1 MRDQQLRLRVIGPLA
16 GLLLVFQLVVPS
28 NAEAGYSASPTSTT
42 TGGGTWGSIL
52 RMSVSISVTQATFT
66 ITKQSGTFTSSGTMY
81 LKEGSPTGTTRA
93 SKSVSAGA
101 SSVSIPLTLSSL
113 TGYPKSFYAR
123 YESSAGGHAYVG
135 PITISFT
142 NSAPSVPSISSS
154 PSSVLVGNTV
164 SISVTRGTDPN
175 GDRVKVR
182 CTAQDSNRTD
192 ASPYDSGFGTAGTSA
207 TATFTFSAAG
217 TKTIWCASFDE
228 YGAGGQTT
236 AQRTISVTANRPP
249 STPTIS
255 SSPGS
260 AIKGVTVSVAVT
272 RGTDPD
278 GDRVKVRCTAQDSD
292 RFTTPWDSGFGTGG
306 TSATATFTF
315 SASGIKTIWCSSF
328 DELGA
333 GGQDVNR
340 TIDVQNPS
348 ASGSFSSP
356 SGTIVGPVTIA
367 ASASATAGLKKVSM
381 VFVPFGDPYVLC
393 EDNTSNPCQGT
404 SESWNEPGIDP
415 RWYSA
420 TPGSLPVG
428 LWVRDDLGNEF
439 KVSERTINW
448 QPASTGSLTSP
459 LGSGAGIVTVTAN
472 ATAQAGLQKVSVVFV
487 PHGTPLVLCDDSTTN
502 RCVTGSW
509 SKADVNPRDYS
520 VPASGTSSLTL
531 GLWVLDDLGRVENVD
546 RKAFTWQPVGSGSF
560 SSPGSGTVT
569 GPVDVAVS
577 ASATQGMRKVS
588 VVFNNGGPNLV
599 LCDDATSTSCT
610 GSTWQRSGVDPRD
623 YGVQGSGP
631 VTLGLWIRDDQGRT
645 DLVATRSFTWQESS
659 GASTG
664 TITSPIGS
672 FQGNVTVA
680 ANAADADGLRKVSV
694 VFVPGGPPLV
704 LCDDSTS
711 SACLGTS
718 GSWTRSEIDPR
729 IYGVT
734 QSGTVTLGLWVE
746 DERGNTTLVHQRS
759 FTWTLPTPIYLNVS
773 DWAQSA
779 AHYLVTNGI
788 VTDPANHDL
797 RGTSDAPRVD
807 LATMIYRALGGGQ
820 ANADARF
827 SSWYGGS
834 PTPRFIDVVDPTVW
848 YYKPV
853 SYLGGLELGD
863 GITVFDQG
871 LGIFRPANTISRA
884 WTVKALL
891 EAWGLRPLTSF
902 SGIPLFNDVPTTH
915 PAAGYIYRA
924 WQEGIVTGT
933 NNLFQP
939 DAAADR
945 QDIFV
950 LLHRLLDAQAN
961 VYGLTIAPPT
971 PLSRD
976 DFAPARPLR
985 RIGARYEQ
993 PIVAGARV
1001 PTVTLTATA
1010 LARET
1015 IGALAGIYTSTLQA
1029 TLSGVDDRTF
1039 VDSRGITRQAHPFC
1053 AWSAT
1058 SGSFV
1063 DLTPSGAV
1071 PFSRVR
1077 WLAPADVSAASG
1089 NSADF
1094 EITVYCGDNL
1104 GHEVRASRLLSL
1116 SSLSDDS
1123 TLPVVSLSA
1132 LPTGKIGGQFV
1143 EIRGTAQDGGN
1154 SSDADYGI
1162 LRVEIFYS
1170 LDNGSTWA
1178 RLGEAPLDA
1187 QGGWQFRWV
1196 LPSVAGN
1203 ILVRARATN
1212 LRGNSA
1218 QAQRSLTVAAALAIE
1233 GAVVDGRGE
1242 PLENA
1247 LVTLTGGGLNV
1258 SQGADNQ
1265 GSFRFSNA
1273 AGTALS
1279 TGVSYTLTASFG
1291 GQSASAG
1298 SLVLTSQAPSLYRV
1312 LVLDTAPPT
1321 TAASVPG
1328 GAYGAPQS
1336 VELFCMDDSSG
1347 CSATYYTTNGSTP
1360 DTSSPRYS
1368 APIPVAQSMTLKFFS
1383 LDAAGNREA
1392 VVSETYVISTCTFVL
1407 GSAGQFFGA
1416 AGGSGSVA
1424 VTAPGG
1430 CAWTASAP
1438 AGWLTITAGASGLGN
1453 GTVSFSVAPNPG
1465 VSSRTGDLSIAGQTF
1480 TVVQDGTGTPTFSL
1494 TVQTAGLGSGRVWST
1509 PAGIDC
1515 PADCTESYTAGTA
1528 VHLTAEAHPGSVFA
1542 GWSGA
1547 GCSGTGSCTVNLDA
1561 AREVMAV
1568 FEEEVASCFD
1578 GWVNVGPSMGE
1589 IRRLAIEPSQPLH
1602 LYAATG
1608 GGVFESFDGGGSWR
1622 PTGLDDMSVE
1632 DLVLDPLIPS
1642 RLYAITRNS
1651 FWASDD
1657 GGETWQERRSG
1668 LPNGNLRALALAPD
1682 PATLFIGNYD
1692 TGIYRSVDGGFS
1704 WTLVKSLPLTSIQA
1718 LRVDPMN
1725 PEVVYAGIQPGG
1737 LLKST
1742 DGGSTWSTVLSGPLS
1757 IYAIEI
1763 DPRNSSVLHIA
1774 TTSGIERSTDGGSRW
1789 TSIFLA
1795 WLTALAQAP
1804 GDSSVLYAGSADG
1817 MLWKSGNGGST
1828 WAQIGAIADA
1838 SFLQTIAVSPSS
1850 ASTIFVGASGRGILK
1865 STNGGTSWQEANS
1878 GLFAANVSAP
1888 VLDPAHP
1895 ETLLLANHGGGGV
1908 FRSLNTGDQWT
1919 LVGRPPLRLVT
1930 HALKAAS
1937 AQVLYVLG
1945 HDGLF
1950 KSSDGGSNWTNIT
1963 GSLAGRSLTRLD
1975 LSTQDPNRVYVGTYD
1990 GGVFRSTDGGVS
2002 WSLVTASLNSP
2013 YVVSLAV
2020 DPRDPLTVY
2029 VAVGHTW
2036 GQVTRYK
2043 STNGGSSWSQIA
2055 TVLPSAVTDLR
2066 VDPSNSSRLLAA
2078 GYLDLYESEDGGNLW
2093 RRISVPPG
2101 WVTAVAPHPADPTVL
2116 FLAMQ
2121 DAMGRAQIF
2130 RSTDHGDNWSA
2141 WSEGLAAP
2149 WVNGLTLVG
2158 ELPATLYAAT
2168 AGRSVYRRIECPE
2181 ASLSVTKAGTGTGRV
2196 TSVPAGIDCG
2206 ADCAET
2212 VPEGTAVTF
2221 VAQPDAGSVFSGWSE
2236 AGCFGTGTCH
2246 VAASGS
2252 VAVTATFTRLMF
2264 PLTVS
2269 VTGSGRVMSQPAGID
2284 CGTDCAESFAAGA
2297 SVTLTALPTTG
2308 SVFSGWGGAA
2318 DCADGQI
2325 SVNGP
2330 VSCTATFVPGEP
2342 AGGDFYSL
2350 APCRI
2355 LDTRTTSEPLAAS
2368 LPRSIQIAGLC
2379 GVPVWA
2385 KAIAA
2390 NVTVFQPS
2398 VDGWVTLWPAGIGY
2412 TGTFTNTFKAGEARA
2427 NNAVLPLGIGGLT
2440 GQAFLPEGG
2449 TTHLII
2455 DVSGYFD

>member
-1 MRDQQLRLRVIGPLA
+1 
-16 GLLLVFQLVVPS
+16 
-28 NAEAGYSASPTSTT
+28 
-42 TGGGTWGSIL
+42 
-52 RMSVSISVTQATFT
+52 
-66 ITKQSGTFTSSGTMY
+66 MY

-93 SKSVSAGA
+93 SKTVSAGD
-101 SSVSIPLTLSSL
+101 SSVPVPLNLSGL

-123 YESSAGGHAYVG
+123 YESSAGGYAYVG

-142 NSAPSVPSISSS
+142 NSAPSVPSISNS
-154 PSSVLVGNTV
+154 PSSVLKGNTV

-192 ASPYDSGFGTAGTSA
+192 ASPYDSGFGTGGTSA

-260 AIKGVTVSVAVT
+260 AIKGVTVSVTVT

-278 GDRVKVRCTAQDSD
+278 GDRVKVECTAQDSD

-315 SASGIKTIWCSSF
+315 TAAGTKTIWCASF

-340 TIDVQNPS
+340 TISVQNPS
-348 ASGSFSSP
+348 ASGSFTSP
-356 SGTIVGPVTIA
+356 SGTIVGPVTIT

-381 VFVPFGDPYVLC
+381 VFVPFGDPYALC
-393 EDNTSNPCQGT
+393 EDNTPNPCQGT
-404 SESWNEPGIDP
+404 SGSWNEPGIDP

-420 TPGSLPVG
+420 MPGSLPVG

-439 KVSERTINW
+439 KVSERTVNW

-459 LGSGAGIVTVTAN
+459 SGSGAGIVTVTAN

-487 PHGTPLVLCDDSTTN
+487 PHGTPLVLCDDSTST
-502 RCVTGSW
+502 RCLTGSW

-520 VPASGTSSLTL
+520 VPASGTSSLTV

-546 RKAFTWQPVGSGSF
+546 RQGFTWQPVGSGSF

-588 VVFNNGGPNLV
+588 VVFTNGGPNLV

-610 GSTWQRSGVDPRD
+610 GNTWQRTGVDPRD

-645 DLVATRSFTWQESS
+645 DLVATRSFTWQEPS

-672 FQGNVTVA
+672 LQGNVTVA
-680 ANAADADGLRKVSV
+680 ANAVDVDGLRKVSV
-694 VFVPGGPPLV
+694 VFVPGGPSLV

-718 GSWTRSEIDPR
+718 GSWNRSEIDPR

-746 DERGNTTLVHQRS
+746 DERGNTLLVHQRS
-759 FTWTLPTPIYLNVS
+759 FTWTLPAPIYLNVS

-807 LATMIYRALGGGQ
+807 LATMIYRSLGGGQ
-820 ANADARF
+820 TNADARF

-834 PTPRFIDVVDPTVW
+834 PTPGFIDVVDPTVW

-902 SGIPLFNDVPTTH
+902 SGITLFNDVPTTH

-933 NNLFQP
+933 NNLFHP

-961 VYGLTIAPPT
+961 VYGRTIAPPT
-971 PLSRD
+971 PLSRE
-976 DFAPARPLR
+976 DFAQARPLR
-985 RIGARYEQ
+985 RIGVRYEQ

-1029 TLSGVDDRTF
+1029 TLASVDDRTF

-1071 PFSRVR
+1071 PFSRVG
-1077 WLAPADVSAASG
+1077 WLVPADVSAASG
-1089 NSADF
+1089 SSADF

-1247 LVTLTGGGLNV
+1247 LVTLTGGGLND

-1298 SLVLTSQAPSLYRV
+1298 SLVLTSHAPRLYRV
-1312 LVLDTAPPT
+1312 LVLDTTPPI

-1328 GAYGAPQS
+1328 GIYGAPQS
-1336 VELFCMDDSSG
+1336 VELFCVDDSSG
-1347 CSATYYTTNGSTP
+1347 CNSTYYTTNGSTP

-1368 APIPVAQSMTLKFFS
+1368 GPIPVAQSMTLKFFS
-1383 LDAAGNREA
+1383 IDAASNREA
-1392 VVSETYVISTCTFVL
+1392 VVSETYAISTCTFAL
-1407 GSAGQFFGA
+1407 GSTGQFFGS
-1416 AGGSGSVA
+1416 AGGAGSVT
-1424 VTAPGG
+1424 VTSPGG
-1430 CAWTASAP
+1430 CAWTASST
-1438 AGWLTITAGASGLGN
+1438 AGWLTLTAGASGLGN
-1453 GTVSFSVAPNPG
+1453 GTLSFSVAPNPG
-1465 VSSRTGDLSIAGQTF
+1465 VSSRMGDLSIAGQTF
-1480 TVVQDGTGTPTFSL
+1480 TVVQDGTGTVTFSL

-1515 PADCTESYTAGTA
+1515 PADCTKSYTDGTA
-1528 VHLTAEAHPGSVFA
+1528 VQLTAEAHPGSVFA

-1547 GCSGTGSCTVNLDA
+1547 GCSGAGSCSVTLNV
-1561 AREVMAV
+1561 AREVTAV
-1568 FEEEVASCFD
+1568 FESEVTSCSTIWTSGGPLD
-1578 GWVNVGPSMGE
+1578 GFTRVV
-1589 IRRLAIEPSQPLH
+1589 AIDPTDSNH
-1602 LYAATG
+1602 LYAAGVG
-1608 GGVFESFDGGGSWR
+1608 GLFESHDRGESWSATSLGAR
-1622 PTGLDDMSVE
+1622 SVPA
-1632 DLVLDPLIPS
+1632 LVIDPVTPAN
-1642 RLYAITRNS
+1642 LYA
-1651 FWASDD
+1651 AS
-1657 GGETWQERRSG
+1657 WY
-1668 LPNGNLRALALAPD
+1668 N
-1682 PATLFIGNYD
+1682 
-1692 TGIYRSVDGGFS
+1692 
-1704 WTLVKSLPLTSIQA
+1704 
-1718 LRVDPMN
+1718 
-1725 PEVVYAGIQPGG
+1725 
-1737 LLKST
+1737 
-1742 DGGSTWSTVLSGPLS
+1742 
-1757 IYAIEI
+1757 
-1763 DPRNSSVLHIA
+1763 
-1774 TTSGIERSTDGGSRW
+1774 
-1789 TSIFLA
+1789 
-1795 WLTALAQAP
+1795 
-1804 GDSSVLYAGSADG
+1804 
-1817 MLWKSGNGGST
+1817 
-1828 WAQIGAIADA
+1828 
-1838 SFLQTIAVSPSS
+1838 
-1850 ASTIFVGASGRGILK
+1850 
-1865 STNGGTSWQEANS
+1865 
-1878 GLFAANVSAP
+1878 
-1888 VLDPAHP
+1888 
-1895 ETLLLANHGGGGV
+1895 
-1908 FRSLNTGDQWT
+1908 
-1919 LVGRPPLRLVT
+1919 
-1930 HALKAAS
+1930 
-1937 AQVLYVLG
+1937 
-1945 HDGLF
+1945 
-1950 KSSDGGSNWTNIT
+1950 
-1963 GSLAGRSLTRLD
+1963 
-1975 LSTQDPNRVYVGTYD
+1975 
-1990 GGVFRSTDGGVS
+1990 VFRSTDGGRTWVATPVAPGSSHVLSLAIDPVVPSTLWAGTGFGFFKSADSGVS
-2002 WSLVTASLNSP
+2002 WSAIDIGVPDPMVT
-2013 YVVSLAV
+2013 VVM
-2020 DPRDPLTVY
+2020 
-2029 VAVGHTW
+2029 
-2036 GQVTRYK
+2036 
-2043 STNGGSSWSQIA
+2043 
-2055 TVLPSAVTDLR
+2055 
-2066 VDPSNSSRLLAA
+2066 VDPSNPRAIYVGTGESGIFQSLDAGQTWTTINNGLASLHIIGLGRGTGSVLLASTLGAVYRSPNLGSTWDSELTRGPVALAQAPSEPSTFYA
-2078 GYLDLYESEDGGNLW
+2078 GDREGNIW
-2093 RRISVPPG
+2093 RSFNSGDRWSLAGTITG
-2101 WVTAVAPHPADPTVL
+2101 AGQIQGVTVSPVA
-2116 FLAMQ
+2116 
-2121 DAMGRAQIF
+2121 
-2130 RSTDHGDNWSA
+2130 S
-2141 WSEGLAAP
+2141 
-2149 WVNGLTLVG
+2149 
-2158 ELPATLYAAT
+2158 ATLYAAT
-2168 AGRSVYRRIECPE
+2168 TSRGVFVSTDIGQTWQARNGLASFGSTILSVAPENPDIAYTGNGNSGLLKTIDRGAQWTRMTLGLSQGALLDMVAVSQTVLYAAAQDGVFKSTNGGVNWQWVAGTLSGKIVNDLAVSMVVPDTIYALAGARVQKSSNGGQSWQEIGTALGNTVRIEVHQGDPSRVLAQVVELGVGKLFRSVDGGSTWTLVGNGLPVFDVTDLAFDPTLTETIYAVAGSLVFKSADGGVSWAAVGTVPGIAYSLTVNPWDSAVLYVGTWGSGVYRSADGGVSWSAWNEGLPAKEIFDLVASASSPVVVDAATPSRGVFRRIECPM

-2206 ADCAET
+2206 PDCAET
-2212 VPEGTAVTF
+2212 VPEGTPVTV
-2221 VAQPDAGSVFSGWSE
+2221 VAQPDAGSVFSGWSG

-2246 VAASGS
+2246 VVAGGS
-2252 VAVTATFTRLMF
+2252 VAVTATFTRQMF

-2269 VTGSGRVMSQPAGID
+2269 VAGSGRVTSQPAGID
-2284 CGTDCAESFAAGA
+2284 CGTDCTESFATGA
-2297 SVTLTALPTTG
+2297 SVTLTALPATG
-2308 SVFSGWGGAA
+2308 SVFSGWGGAS

-2325 SVNGP
+2325 SDNGA

-2342 AGGDFYSL
+2342 VGGDFYSL

-2368 LPRSIQIAGLC
+2368 IPRSIQIAELC
-2379 GVPVWA
+2379 GVPESA
-2385 KAIAA
+2385 KAVAA

-2398 VDGWVTLWPAGIGY
+2398 VGGWVTLWPAGIGY
-2412 TGTFTNTFKAGEARA
+2412 PGTFTSSFKAGEARA
-2427 NNAVLPLGIGGLT
+2427 NNAILPLGTGGLT